1 MSKFDNLQRD
11 SIERVLTEVYG
22 LSREQYLGYNSDYQ
36 KFLMDNLFNILGK
49 RNRDSIDET
58 SIKQKKKTL
67 FRKK

>member
-1 MSKFDNLQRD
+1 MSRLENLQKD
-11 SIERVLTEVYG
+11 SIERALTEVYG

-36 KFLMDNLFNILGK
+36 KLLMDNLFSILIK